1 MTRTLKR
8 INHNVKH
15 IPTSLLYEIRENQYR
30 SRCANYDYCPHA
42 IDMEIMN
49 RASELILDPDQL
61 ILKDFKRLLESQG
74 INPQSKLGK
83 LWIADLFDEAEKK
96 CII

>member
-15 IPTSLLYEIRENQYR
+15 ISTSLLYEIRENQYR

-42 IDMEIMN
+42 VD
-49 RASELILDPDQL
+49 SELSSRIVADQSPEEMIINDLKRTIADNTGLDQ
-61 ILKDFKRLLESQG
+61 RST
-74 INPQSKLGK
+74 LGK
-83 LWIADLFDEAEKK
+83 LWLEDLIDDA
-96 CII
+96 INRGIL